1 MNRNLVLSQKIKKRR
16 IAIEGAKSIQLLNV
30 FHRQVTGRLLVA
42 ILIEGGKLQRV
53 AFSRQTTG
61 VKQVVSFFHGVLI
74 FKYADE
80 FDGLL

>member
-1 MNRNLVLSQKIKKRR
+1 
-16 IAIEGAKSIQLLNV
+16 
-30 FHRQVTGRLLVA
+30 LLVA